1 MIIINMKGGLG
12 NQIFQ
17 YATGRALSLR
27 QLQKGFKPNEI
38 KVDIT
43 GYGQSNGI
51 DTMRSY
57 TLGVFNIHAEIAT
70 PEEIRKL
77 KYPFGI
83 ISKGWRFFRVKA
95 LRQFNTNFNKNI
107 FSLNKKN
114 IYLDGFFQT
123 EQYFMDQEAEIRR
136 DLTLKIPLN
145 PEARSISNTIKNT
158 PNSVSLH
165 VRRGDYVQDLKTNL
179 NHGTCN
185 PEYYSKAL
193 ETLTSKINTDKSG
206 ADFHIFVFSD
216 DIAWVKENMP
226 LSYPVTYVSSPNIKD
241 YEELMLMSL
250 CNHNIIA
257 NSSFSWWGAWL
268 NNNPGKIIIAP
279 RRWVLKN
286 ENGYKDIVPTSWIR
300 I

>member
-17 YATGRALSLR
+17 YTAGRALSLR
-27 QLQKGFKPNEI
+27 QQQKGCKPERI
-38 KVDIT
+38 KVDTT
-43 GYGQSNGI
+43 GYSVNNGI
-51 DTMRSY
+51 DTMRHY
-57 TLGVFNIHAEIAT
+57 ALDVFNTRVEIAT
-70 PEEIRKL
+70 PEEIKKL

-83 ISKGWRFFRVKA
+83 ISKGWRLFRAKI

-107 FSLNKKN
+107 FNSNKKN

-123 EQYFMDQEAEIRR
+123 EQYFKDQESEIRR
-136 DLTLKIPLN
+136 DLTLKIPFN

-158 PNSVSLH
+158 PNAVSLH

-179 NHGTCN
+179 AHGTCN
-185 PEYYSKAL
+185 PEYYAKAL
-193 ETLTSKINTDKSG
+193 EMLASKIGSNI
-206 ADFHIFVFSD
+206 HIFVFSD
-216 DIAWVKENMP
+216 DIDWVKKNMP
-226 LSYPVTYVSSPNIKD
+226 LPYPATYVSSPNIKD

-250 CNHNIIA
+250 CEHNIIA
-257 NSSFSWWGAWL
+257 NSSFSWWGTWL
-268 NNNPGKIIIAP
+268 NQNPEKIVIAP

-286 ENGYKDIVPTSWIR
+286 ENNFKDIVPPTWIR

>member
-226 LSYPVTYVSSPNIKD
+226 LSYPVTYV
-241 YEELMLMSL
+241 YLTL
-250 CNHNIIA
+250 
-257 NSSFSWWGAWL
+257 
-268 NNNPGKIIIAP
+268 
-279 RRWVLKN
+279 R
-286 ENGYKDIVPTSWIR
+286 
-300 I
+300 